1 MLCHLMT
8 DVGCRVLYL
17 PDMSA
22 LRVSVYQLSRLLYDF
37 HRCVMPSCL
46 GELVPAGLMPVNIV
60 LDAVSSEIVTVCTR
74 LAGAILR
81 SKFWCKSQLFLKS
94 NFQTKTIFLNTHFF
108 QEGL

>member
-60 LDAVSSEIVTVCTR
+60 LDAVSSEIVTVASPVQYCVR
-74 LAGAILR
+74 SFGANR
-81 SKFWCKSQLFLKS
+81 SF
-94 NFQTKTIFLNTHFF
+94 FLNLIFRRKQF
-108 QEGL
+108 S